1 MDSNFVVLFQ
11 RGDRVPNIDSWHM
24 TEEDAER
31 RVDDLI
37 GQFEWIKTHHIK
49 QSDSVKVWYVST

>member
-11 RGDRVPNIDSWHM
+11 RGTRTPNIDSWHV

-37 GQFEWIKTHHIK
+37 GQFEWLKTHHQK
-49 QSDSVKVWYVST
+49 QSDSVKVWYMST